1 MDDPYSAASKEVL
14 NMKSPHI
21 NRAVFAFAAL
31 MTLEAACSIG
41 LAATP
46 VDGVAMAGSDAS
58 VTASMDSHGAQPA
71 DVNGGPLTLTL
82 QTPSGGTSRLTY
94 VNEDG
99 WRLEDRAVPLKQD
112 EARITPAS
120 MERQQGEAKS
130 ERPMTVLIDG
140 PTGFTYVWVADQG
153 WKFVGRLSDRNR

>member
-1 MDDPYSAASKEVL
+1 
-14 NMKSPHI
+14 MKSPRI
-21 NRAVFAFAAL
+21 KRTVFAFAAL
-31 MTLEAACSIG
+31 MMLEATCSLG

-46 VDGVAMAGSDAS
+46 VELVAATGPDAS
-58 VTASMDSHGAQPA
+58 VTAADMGSHGAQPA
-71 DVNGGPLTLTL
+71 DSGKDPLTLTL

-99 WRLEDRAVPLKQD
+99 WRLEDHGVPLKPD

-120 MERQQGEAKS
+120 TERQQEAARS

-140 PTGFTYVWVADQG
+140 PTGFTYVWVVDQG